1 MHGGG
6 DGDVFLTGATGF
18 VGSHILDALLDSGH
32 RVRALSRTRGAV
44 PHRDGVIE
52 VVGDITRAGDLV
64 RPMHGCRW
72 LVHTAALYSFAPHQR
87 SLMASTNVAGTAG
100 VLEAAR
106 LAGIERAVVTSSSA
120 TVGPAR
126 GGRPAS
132 EADHADVDGRSAYH
146 DSKIAA
152 ERAALAAR
160 LPSVLVLPT
169 APVGTR
175 DHKPTPTGAAL
186 LTFLRGRVAAGIRGG
201 LNVVAVTD
209 VAAAHV
215 AALHAGVPRRRYLV
229 GGENLTF
236 DELWARLGAMSGR
249 RPPRRHMP
257 RALPLA
263 AAWADEARCRLTRSQ
278 PVVPL
283 EGVRMAGHHMFV
295 ASPRAELELGV
306 RSTSVDTALESAVRW
321 YTDNGYVAA

>member
-1 MHGGG
+1 MRGEGG
-6 DGDVFLTGATGF
+6 GDVFLTGATGF

-44 PHRDGVIE
+44 PHREGVSE
-52 VVGDITRAGDLV
+52 VVGDVTRAGALA
-64 RPMHGCRW
+64 REMHGCRW
-72 LVHTAALYSFAPHQR
+72 LVHTAAVYSFAPHQR
-87 SLMASTNVAGTAG
+87 SLMASTNVAGTVG
-100 VLEAAR
+100 ILEAAR

-120 TVGPAR
+120 TVGPAH
-126 GGRPAS
+126 GGRPAT

-160 LPSVLVLPT
+160 MPVVLVLPT

-186 LTFLRGRVAAGIRGG
+186 LTFLRGRVRASIRGG
-201 LNVVAVTD
+201 LNVVAVEE

-215 AALHAGVPRRRYLV
+215 AALHTGVPRRRYLV

-236 DELWARLGAMSGR
+236 DELWARLGAISGR
-249 RPPRRHMP
+249 RAPRRHMP
-257 RALPLA
+257 RAVPLA
-263 AAWADEARCRLTRSQ
+263 AAWVDEARCRLTRAQ

-283 EGVRMAGHHMFV
+283 EGVRMAGHRMFI
-295 ASPRAELELGV
+295 ASRRAELELGV
-306 RSTSVDTALESAVRW
+306 PRTSVDSALERAVRW
-321 YTDNGYVAA
+321 YADNGYLAA